1 MAVRPRSK
9 SFGDSL
15 VQGHRRKVSVDT
27 ASTKSGGSSGSGG
40 SNGNKD
46 HRSEQK
52 RRARSNSYYRDRSNS
67 HHRRPQSKKDLW
79 KGALEVDIGQGVT
92 VQMIGLDSAN
102 RTVYARI
109 DPSCSAT
116 PETLASTPLSKVIE
130 VMVDESHRR
139 LAHQI
144 LEKKLHVEVD
154 SFPNAEELLRLGSVW
169 LLNETAYASGDSAHA
184 RRLSMKD
191 AEDHPEWKDMTLR
204 VHYMPDRFHVAHE
217 YDWSKCSRGLL
228 LNESTVTVGGTK
240 AIVPF
245 GLMPDS
251 KDGVIVYEDK
261 ETGFAILNKPGGMP
275 SHSTMSNHAED
286 VSSMFGAAL
295 KQRAGDDSKGHF
307 LSFPIRIEPEMNGL
321 MLASTKKEFCSYMT
335 RQLNQTSA
343 PNKENDPA
351 NAENPANNCANKKS
365 PNLAGVTKTYRC
377 LVCIKNPDDIDRV
390 EQLVGQTIEHYVNV
404 QLPAPKKFLSHKT
417 KPNQDLCLLRIVG
430 MGGNSNNLRAACV
443 SSQFNDSSDA
453 TLAHRLWGPTALHPA
468 ESIGVKFVLQLDVEL
483 LTSRPHQLRGQLA
496 AMGLPLVGDKI
507 YGGGSCEM
515 RAHRHM
521 WHRMAV
527 QVCHMSF
534 ALPRWE
540 ENEDGKHMLVPSGE
554 KKVVSNLNKAWWTS
568 YLDDYER
575 FTIGKK

>member
-1 MAVRPRSK
+1 
-9 SFGDSL
+9 L
-15 VQGHRRKVSVDT
+15 
-27 ASTKSGGSSGSGG
+27 
-40 SNGNKD
+40 
-46 HRSEQK
+46 
-52 RRARSNSYYRDRSNS
+52 SYS
-67 HHRRPQSKKDLW
+67 P
-79 KGALEVDIGQGVT
+79 
-92 VQMIGLDSAN
+92 
-102 RTVYARI
+102 
-109 DPSCSAT
+109 
-116 PETLASTPLSKVIE
+116 
-130 VMVDESHRR
+130 
-139 LAHQI
+139 
-144 LEKKLHVEVD
+144 
-154 SFPNAEELLRLGSVW
+154 VW

-184 RRLSMKD
+184 RRLSIKD

-217 YDWSKCSRGLL
+217 FDWSKCSRGLL
-228 LNESTVTVGGTK
+228 LNESTVTIDGTK

-251 KDGVIVYEDK
+251 KDGVIVYEVSSPPLRLVFALMTHSCESQDK
-261 ETGFAILNKPGGMP
+261 DTGFAILNKPGGMP

-295 KQRAGDDSKGHF
+295 KQRVGDDSKGHF

-321 MLASTKKEFCSYMT
+321 MLAATKKEFCSYMT

-351 NAENPANNCANKKS
+351 TENPENDCADKKS
-365 PNLAGVTKTYRC
+365 PNLGGVTKTYRC

-390 EQLVGQTIEHYVNV
+390 EQLAGQTIEHYVNV
-404 QLPAPKKFLSHKT
+404 QLPAPKKFLTHKT
-417 KPNQDLCLLRIVG
+417 KPNQELCLLRIVG
-430 MGGNSNNLRAACV
+430 VGGNSNNLRAACV

-468 ESIGVKFVLQLDVEL
+468 ENIGVKFVMQLDVEL

-496 AMGLPLVGDKI
+496 AMGLPLVGDKV

-515 RAHRHM
+515 RGHRHM

-527 QVCHMSF
+527 QVCHLSF
-534 ALPRWE
+534 ALPKWE
-540 ENEDGKHMLVPSGE
+540 ETEDGKHMLVPSG
-554 KKVVSNLNKAWWTS
+554 KKTVVSNLNKAWWTS

-575 FTIGKK
+575 FTLASSG